1 MQAGA
6 FGSEQNPLSYVNSH
20 IWGNI
25 PMKKIVM
32 AATAFF
38 CLLIGIAGSAN
49 AATYTLSNTNGG
61 DGFVTLIPGGFDLF
75 GADNDVPSGTS
86 TTYLAIATASG
97 PLTFNWTYTTNDCCG
112 AHWDPAGYVINDV
125 FTQLSA
131 DVQGD
136 VVGEGNASG
145 VVTLNVLAGQDF
157 GFFVNSID
165 ALEGRADIAVT
176 GITAAV
182 PEPST
187 WAMIILGFAGVGFVA
202 YRRKRNGS
210 ALAAV

>member
-1 MQAGA
+1 
-6 FGSEQNPLSYVNSH
+6 
-20 IWGNI
+20 
-25 PMKKIVM
+25 MKKIVM

-38 CLLIGIAGSAN
+38 SLLIAIAGSAN
-49 AATYTLSNTNGG
+49 AATYLLSNTNGG

-75 GADNDVPSGTS
+75 GADNDVPNGTS

-125 FTQLSA
+125 FTQLTP
-131 DVQGD
+131 DVEGGVGD
-136 VVGEGNASG
+136 GNGSG
-145 VVTLNVLAGQDF
+145 VITLNVLAGQDF

-165 ALEGRADIAVT
+165 ALAGRADIAVT
-176 GITAAV
+176 SMTAAV

-187 WAMIILGFAGVGFVA
+187 WAMMMIGFAGLGFLSFQKSK
-202 YRRKRNGS
+202 RRS
-210 ALAAV
+210 AALLQA

>member
-1 MQAGA
+1 
-6 FGSEQNPLSYVNSH
+6 
-20 IWGNI
+20 
-25 PMKKIVM
+25 MKKIAL

-38 CLLIGIAGSAN
+38 GLLIGVAGSAN

-61 DGFVTLIPGGFDLF
+61 DGFVTSIPGGFDLF
-75 GADNDVPSGTS
+75 GANNDVLSGTS

-112 AHWDPAGYVINDV
+112 AHWDPAGYVINDI

-131 DVQGD
+131 DLQGN

-157 GFFVNSID
+157 GFFVNSLD
-165 ALEGRADIAVT
+165 AAEGRADIAVT
-176 GITAAV
+176 SMTAAV

-187 WAMIILGFAGVGFVA
+187 WAMMLLGFAGLGVLSFRKSQ
-202 YRRKRNGS
+202 RRNE
-210 ALAAV
+210 ALLQA